1 MNTYVTT
8 SRLGK
13 YPPLNTS
20 ANSCQMYGVTGKL
33 QPLLNKVRT
42 IVRISF
48 LKNFFFLFIHY
59 ILIKFNYGE
68 VEWRWNTKELKKSQS
83 NVNVWTAV
91 QCLFWFV
98 SYWHMQ
104 KCFDLVRVIE
114 GINIKEW
121 SEGKWKLLRVSGR
134 FELWR
139 VLVAEIKICSTCTTE
154 IQGKSILVR
163 VSVSSISEPIELNRT
178 NRTQTN
184 SIHLIE
190 VH

>member
-1 MNTYVTT
+1 
-8 SRLGK
+8 
-13 YPPLNTS
+13 
-20 ANSCQMYGVTGKL
+20 MYGVTGKL

-104 KCFDLVRVIE
+104 NCFDLVRVIE

-139 VLVAEIKICSTCTTE
+139 VLVAESKFAVHVWRKSRGNRFWFELVWARFPNQSNSIEQIEPKRTQSIWLRSISSTTE
-154 IQGKSILVR
+154 PNGLR
-163 VSVSSISEPIELNRT
+163 
-178 NRTQTN
+178 
-184 SIHLIE
+184 
-190 VH
+190 